1 MPDDSDKEPEDE
13 FRDMLRE
20 FLSGNSQIDPSQ
32 LAGAAG
38 LPNDPEMI
46 AQLITQ
52 LQSALQNSTDGINWD
67 LALQQGKGV
76 RRPHQP
82 VPRSGDS
89 VPPSSRRWE
98 SHSCGSAR
106 RRSFRS

>member
-13 FRDMLRE
+13 FRDMLRD

-52 LQSALQNSTDGINWD
+52 LQSALQNSKDGINWD
-67 LALQQGKGV
+67 LALQ
-76 RRPHQP
+76 
-82 VPRSGDS
+82 
-89 VPPSSRRWE
+89 
-98 SHSCGSAR
+98 
-106 RRSFRS
+106 